1 MQPKAR
7 DESDRPFQHQGRD
20 VRRKG
25 HKAQIPNVASENEM
39 INEVIQ
45 NPVDDEIKSAHE
57 SVTEEQETEIALE
70 RRIEEVDKLP
80 DFFLQI
86 LFQSCRHGLVIRLQI

>member
-7 DESDRPFQHQGRD
+7 DESNGPFQHQSRD

-25 HKAQIPNVASENEM
+25 QKSQIPDVASENEM
-39 INEVIQ
+39 INEIIQ
-45 NPVDDEIKSAHE
+45 NPVNDEIEAAHE
-57 SVTEEQETEIALE
+57 SVTEEQEAEIALE